1 MVRQESVKLKPGET
15 TKDPQF
21 VHLHKAQTGAPNH
34 RRARRQPKVCPAGY
48 LMILKGYG
56 YQIYHLF
63 QIVIWLKWTLRW
75 NILVILDPSK
85 IRFAMFCP
93 HYYCNA
99 WHFQFSAARKCTNY
113 DPQRLTIRHHDVSS
127 RHSFGPHPI
136 VRNTCALNVLIS
148 PAHLMYKRL
157 QLPTKD
163 PAIPQLTSA
172 KI

>member
-1 MVRQESVKLKPGET
+1 MDGLLFGPHCLQDDRTQDILR
-15 TKDPQF
+15 
-21 VHLHKAQTGAPNH
+21 TGLELVPK
-34 RRARRQPKVCPAGY
+34 RRGDVLSRP
-48 LMILKGYG
+48 M
-56 YQIYHLF
+56 HLF
-63 QIVIWLKWTLRW
+63 ARCRFCSFSRWLCRYVHRACSVPD
-75 NILVILDPSK
+75 NG
-85 IRFAMFCP
+85 FAMFCP

-99 WHFQFSAARKCTNY
+99 WHFQFSAARKCANY

-136 VRNTCALNVLIS
+136 FRNTCALNVLIS